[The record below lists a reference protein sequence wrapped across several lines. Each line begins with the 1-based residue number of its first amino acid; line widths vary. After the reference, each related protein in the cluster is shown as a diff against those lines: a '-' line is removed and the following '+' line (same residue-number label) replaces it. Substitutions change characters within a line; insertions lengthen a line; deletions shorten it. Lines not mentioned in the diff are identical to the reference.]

1 MKNGVITA
9 EIARSFSMDQMYR
22 DQYFVSLLFY
32 MGLVTIDH
40 LDMGRTV
47 LRIPNYSIRT
57 IYWEYIEQITSNLNT
72 DIEIDMGK
80 ESEAI
85 EALTKGSPV
94 PYLDYISQ
102 HIFQRL
108 SNRDLIGFDEKYIKL
123 MLLSGLFRSRLY
135 VPDSEKEVEHGYIDI
150 FLQRSPLLPEVPY
163 EWVWELKYL
172 KKDEATDAKIAAT
185 LEAAR
190 VQLGKY
196 RQSALFEGRDDVKFA
211 ALLFIGKEQYQLVPL
226 S

>member
-1 MKNGVITA
+1 
-9 EIARSFSMDQMYR
+9 
-22 DQYFVSLLFY
+22 

-80 ESEAI
+80 EREAI

-123 MLLSGLFRSRLY
+123 MLLSGIFRSRLY
-135 VPDSEKEVEHGYIDI
+135 VPTSEKEVEHGYIDI

-172 KKDEATDAKIAAT
+172 KKDDATEATKVAAT
-185 LEAAR
+185 LEAAQA
-190 VQLGKY
+190 QLEKY
-196 RQSALFEGRDDVKFA
+196 RASALFAGRDNVKFA
-211 ALLFIGKEQYQLVPL
+211 AILFIGKDQYQLVPL
-226 S
+226 P